1 MGIQYLVPMV
11 MIRPF
16 RPLRYNPTVFPDLGC
31 VVAPPYDVISPTKRD
46 ELYDRD
52 PHNVIRLILNR
63 ETDPYASAAQH
74 LEHWRAEHLLVQE
87 RKPSLAFY
95 VENFQLAD
103 GTEHERAGILGAV
116 RLEPFSSGNIRPHER
131 TFARA
136 KADRMQLLRACRTN
150 LSAIFGLY
158 AGQET
163 ALESARMWA
172 AKKKPDMEL
181 VDEGG
186 ERHRVWLITDERAT
200 ASIAEGLSDTHVV
213 IADGHHRYET
223 ALAYA
228 EAQRTA
234 GATDPEAPY
243 NYILM
248 YLACMSDPGLV
259 ILPTHRVVRGVAGV
273 DATRIEELLR
283 RHFRLQEFSRQHAE
297 AFLRALHDAPAHGS
311 LGVALSTNDKLI
323 VATILDPAVAERYAG
338 HLAPSV
344 RGLDVAVLDTVVLRG
359 LLGIDCSAEAQEGRL
374 TYTHDDGDALQAL
387 DTGADAVFFM
397 KPPKMDD
404 LLAVSAAGEVMPEKS
419 TYFFPKLLTGLV
431 FHPLDGD

>member
-1 MGIQYLVPMV
+1 MV

-16 RPLRYNPTVFPDLGC
+16 RPLRYNPALFPDLAR
-31 VVAPPYDVISPTKRD
+31 VVAPPYDVISPNRRD
-46 ELYDRD
+46 ELYERD

-63 ETDPYASAAQH
+63 DTDPYGSAAQH
-74 LEHWRAEHLLVQE
+74 FSQWRAERLLVRE

-95 VENFQLAD
+95 VENFQLPD

-116 RLEPFSSGNIRPHER
+116 RLEPFSAGNIRPHER

-136 KADRMQLLRACRTN
+136 KADRMHLLRAVRAN

-158 AGQET
+158 AGHEA
-163 ALESARMWA
+163 ALESARLWA
-172 AKKKPDMEL
+172 AKKKPDLDL
-181 VDEGG
+181 VDDSG
-186 ERHRVWLITDERAT
+186 ERHRVWLITDER
-200 ASIAEGLSDTHVV
+200 SIAAMAEGLRDAHAV

-228 EAQRTA
+228 EEQRAA
-234 GATDPEAPY
+234 GADDPDAPH
-243 NYILM
+243 NFILM

-259 ILPTHRVVRGVAGV
+259 ILPTHRVLRGVTGA
-273 DATRIEELLR
+273 DPARIEELLR
-283 RHFRLQEFSRQHAE
+283 RHFHLQQFTRQDSD

-311 LGVALSTNDKLI
+311 LGVALPTDSKLI
-323 VATILDPAVAERYAG
+323 VATLLDPAVTDRYAS

-374 TYTHDDGDALQAL
+374 TYTHDDRDALQAL
-387 DTGADAVFFM
+387 DAGADAVFFM
-397 KPPKMDD
+397 KPPRMDD
-404 LLAVSAAGEVMPEKS
+404 LLAVAGAGEVMPEKS
-419 TYFFPKLLTGLV
+419 TYFYPKLLTGLV
-431 FHPLDGD
+431 FHPFDPD